1 MLFFYPGYLKL
12 VDRKKHIIVST
23 KPHLNVPSINTYIQY
38 MKEQNLVVLIV
49 SIKQDIRA
57 NLVSTYT
64 QYMKI

>member
-23 KPHLNVPSINTYIQY
+23 KPHLSVPSINTYIQY
-38 MKEQNLVVLIV
+38 IKEQNLVVSLV

-57 NLVSTYT
+57 NLVSTYA